1 MKKAKTLALLV
12 MGTFLFTAANASAA
26 AGHEEMNSVRQ
37 GDSIPAFK
45 GRNLN
50 GDEVDVGALL
60 GKKIVVLA
68 FWSIYCKPC
77 VEEMSSL
84 IRLQDELGGDKL
96 EVIGINTDSELGI
109 GRIRKFMSRFEEFE
123 KKQINYQTI
132 FDEENKL
139 SSLIGVSFLPTV
151 LSINTKGQVEKI
163 LTGFEE
169 KSEQEIFAGIRAL
182 LPSAEAPDAVVSDDQ
197 TFTVEAVVPMC
208 GFYGPNGWV
217 GSFTG
222 NRDLDKEIEKV
233 SAMARKKATK
243 LILREAIASL
253 GLNLAEDASEEECF
267 RPFGVFL
274 AEDPMKTK
282 DSLTNLVNE
291 LPINRLVKTLETNED
306 FMGTEYS
313 VTERAT
319 VKIDELNDLLERL
332 GYRIPPRTISFSVVN
347 IKKLDQRKFVQLLLE
362 QSRYIGYFNFPTCT
376 IYTTSEIF
384 AEEMETMDLEGLRLF
399 IEDTFEDRIELEVW
413 R

>member
-1 MKKAKTLALLV
+1 LLV
-12 MGTFLFTAANASAA
+12 MGAFLLTAGNASAVV
-26 AGHEEMNSVRQ
+26 GHEEMNSVRQ
-37 GDSIPAFK
+37 GDTIPSFK

-60 GKKIVVLA
+60 GKKVVVLA

-84 IRLQDELGGDKL
+84 IRLQDELGGDGL
-96 EVIGINTDSELGI
+96 EVIGINTDSELGV

-132 FDEENKL
+132 FDEGNKL
-139 SSLIGVSFLPTV
+139 SSLIGVNFLPTV
-151 LSINTKGQVEKI
+151 LSVNTMGQVEKI
-163 LTGFEE
+163 FTGFEE

-182 LPSAEAPDAVVSDDQ
+182 LPSAGAADAAVPDSQ
-197 TFTVEAVVPMC
+197 TFTVDAVVPMC
-208 GFYGPNGWV
+208 GFYGPDGWI
-217 GSFTG
+217 GSFAG
-222 NRDLDKEIEKV
+222 NRDLDKEIERV
-233 SAMARKKATK
+233 SSLARKKATK
-243 LILREAIASL
+243 LILRDAIASL
-253 GLNLAEDASEEECF
+253 GLNLAADANEDECF
-267 RPFGVFL
+267 RPYGVYL
-274 AEDPMKTK
+274 MEDPMHTK
-282 DSLTNLVNE
+282 DSLTNLVNQ
-291 LPINRLVKTLETNED
+291 LPINRLVKTLEVSED
-306 FMGTEYS
+306 FMGTEYR

-319 VKIDELNDLLERL
+319 VNIEELNHLLERL
-332 GYRIPPRTISFSVVN
+332 GYQTPPRTISFSVVN

-376 IYTTSEIF
+376 IYTTPEVF
-384 AEEMETMDLEGLRLF
+384 AEEMEKMDLEGLKLF